1 MRRQGCQTVSNTGLC
16 LDPSKISSSEGMASK
31 PASLSLLSTQSSGFG
46 IPLGIPIPSTYMYF
60 FNDGNAIWNRLCT
73 MSWMREP
80 EEPDDGPPKHVS
92 LCPSHIRPGVS
103 DKRLACG
110 VGPRY
115 GSMERLRQPR
125 QTDISVPSVERQ
137 RFGPSPRSP
146 RQDMWR
152 WKGIQAVSVTNFRL
166 RTRYCVAIAT
176 LAPRNRDHAFKRNLI
191 LRRIPSVP
199 GMRVPEREACS
210 RADLAQ

>member
-115 GSMERLRQPR
+115 GSMERLRQPDKR
-125 QTDISVPSVERQ
+125 TSVCRVLNASDSARHLDRPGKTCGVGKG
-137 RFGPSPRSP
+137 FKPSP
-146 RQDMWR
+146 
-152 WKGIQAVSVTNFRL
+152 
-166 RTRYCVAIAT
+166 
-176 LAPRNRDHAFKRNLI
+176 
-191 LRRIPSVP
+191 
-199 GMRVPEREACS
+199 
-210 RADLAQ
+210 